1 MNSEKLN
8 KFSERLK
15 ELRNEK
21 NMTRQTLADELHIS
35 VRLVG
40 YWENGQREC
49 SLDMLIKISNI
60 FDVSVDFL
68 IGNKDF

>member
-1 MNSEKLN
+1 MKSEKLN

-15 ELRNEK
+15 ELRNER
-21 NMTRQTLADELHIS
+21 NMTRQALADELHIS

-49 SLDMLIKISNI
+49 SLDMLIKLAKILDS
-60 FDVSVDFL
+60 DVNYL
-68 IGNKDF
+68 IGYCD

>member
-1 MNSEKLN
+1 MKSEKLN

-15 ELRNEK
+15 ELRNER
-21 NMTRQTLADELHIS
+21 NMTRQALADELHIS

>member
-1 MNSEKLN
+1 MKSEKLN

-15 ELRNEK
+15 ELRNER
-21 NMTRQTLADELHIS
+21 NMTRQALADELHIS

-49 SLDMLIKISNI
+49 SLDILIKLAKILDS
-60 FDVSVDFL
+60 DVNYL
-68 IGNKDF
+68 IGYCD

>member
-21 NMTRQTLADELHIS
+21 NMTRQALADELHIS

>member
-1 MNSEKLN
+1 MKT

-15 ELRNEK
+15 ELRNER
-21 NMTRQTLADELHIS
+21 NMTRQALADELHIS

-49 SLDMLIKISNI
+49 SLDMLIKLAKILDS
-60 FDVSVDFL
+60 DVNYL
-68 IGNKDF
+68 IG